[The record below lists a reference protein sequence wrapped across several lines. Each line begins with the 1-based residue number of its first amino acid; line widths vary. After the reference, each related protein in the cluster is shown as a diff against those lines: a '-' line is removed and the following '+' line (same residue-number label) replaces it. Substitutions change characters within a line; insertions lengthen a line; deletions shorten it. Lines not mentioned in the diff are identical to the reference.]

1 MSFRSVYTVFKK
13 ELLTLLRDRG
23 VLFTNFFVPLFGLPL
38 YFIFVFESA
47 SFMAKEEAKTT
58 QDATQYQVSYQGSLP
73 TDFIE
78 GIKDS
83 KKVNFFKNKEIISPL
98 EIKTYLETMSHYEAL
113 NKATPRA
120 EIILQNHD
128 KNELEVKRLAVSK
141 AKRAYITSYNKLK
154 EKIVPDSDVHLVYLK
169 GEENQQDR
177 YLLFYDENK
186 NISRWGKF
194 WVTNLL
200 ESYESKLVAVNKE
213 KKGIT
218 QRELNPLLI
227 KDISLAK
234 LSKDLTKT
242 IGLSLG
248 GIILF
253 LLLIFTLNPTIN
265 TTIGERDGHT
275 YKLLLMNPISPY
287 EIFLGKYLAVAFQG
301 LITLIPYGIE
311 VIIGYTWAS
320 SNLIFAS
327 LPPVTPMK
335 LTILIVGITG
345 VAIAVSSICFLISS
359 FTRTR
364 SQAQSLQTLLMFL
377 VAVPMGMIG
386 VLDIGLSIETVF
398 LPVLNFPLTVEN
410 LLVAESNLFLCL
422 GSFAV
427 NVVFSLALIWLSLGA
442 FLVQWK
448 GSSDTTTFTDLLTFK
463 SSKSKKLSPAHAFL
477 GFAISYLG
485 HSYGGAIFKLFDAE
499 FAVLFFTPL
508 LFSLGVSIA
517 LFHHSGLDLT
527 RAIRWNLPGLK
538 EVFRYF
544 IGAFLL
550 NLVFGVS
557 FTSLGF
563 GEVLKDVYP
572 QPFGMNSFFSLLSTF
587 FLVSLIPS
595 FCHEFLFRGLIYK
608 GFRNQYGLLL
618 STVTSAIFFAIV
630 QFSIGGF
637 ALAFVLGLI
646 TAVIYERKGIVSS
659 MLFHCFFTSIAAA
672 MAYSPQFQS
681 YLEGIPP
688 LASLLFLPITVA
700 MGLNLAL
707 PQLNKRAFLSLAQ
720 RKNSPKKSEREMP
733 SQEDDLAS

>member
-1 MSFRSVYTVFKK
+1 MSFRSVFTVFKK
-13 ELLTLLRDRG
+13 ELLTLLRDKG

-58 QDATQYQVSYQGSLP
+58 QDATQYQVSYQGELP
-73 TDFIE
+73 KDFLK
-78 GIKDS
+78 GIKDPE
-83 KKVNFFKNKEIISPL
+83 KVHFFKNKEVISPL
-98 EIKTYLETMSHYEAL
+98 EIKTYLETMSRYEAL
-113 NKATPRA
+113 NDATPRA
-120 EIILQNHD
+120 EIILQNQN
-128 KNELEVKRLAVSK
+128 KEELEIKRIAVSK
-141 AKRAYITSYNKLK
+141 AKRSYILAYNQLK

-169 GEENQQDR
+169 GEGTQQDR

-186 NISRWGKF
+186 NVSRWGKF
-194 WVTNLL
+194 WVKKLL
-200 ESYESKLVAVNKE
+200 EGYESTLVSVNKE

-265 TTIGERDGHT
+265 TTIGERDGNT

-327 LPPVTPMK
+327 LPPITPIK
-335 LTILIVGITG
+335 LSILIIGISG

-364 SQAQSLQTLLMFL
+364 SQAQSLQTLLMFV

-386 VLDIGLSIETVF
+386 VLDISLGIETVF

-410 LLVAESNLFLCL
+410 LLLSDSNYLLCL
-422 GSFAV
+422 GSFAI
-427 NVVFSLALIWLSLGA
+427 NVLFSLTLIWLSLGA

-448 GSSDTTTFTDLLTFK
+448 GSSDSTTFTDLLSFK
-463 SSKSKKLSPAHAFL
+463 SAKSKRLSPAHAFL
-477 GFAISYLG
+477 AFAVSYLG

-508 LFSLGVSIA
+508 LFSLGVSIT

-527 RAIRWNLPGLK
+527 RAIKWNLPGIK
-538 EVFRYF
+538 ESLRYLV
-544 IGAFLL
+544 GAFLL

-557 FTSLGF
+557 FTTLGI
-563 GEVLKDVYP
+563 GELLKDVYP

-618 STVTSAIFFAIV
+618 STVTSAFLFAMV

-637 ALAFVLGLI
+637 ALALVLGLI
-646 TAVIYERKGIVSS
+646 TAIIYERKGIVSS

-672 MAYSPQFQS
+672 MAYSPQFQT
-681 YLEGIPP
+681 YLQGIPP

-700 MGLNLAL
+700 MALNLAL
-707 PQLNKRAFLSLAQ
+707 PQLNRRAFLSLSKRRFFAKESKEEKPD
-720 RKNSPKKSEREMP
+720 RF
-733 SQEDDLAS
+733 DDLAS